1 VTAASVSRLVPMSRS
16 PVLRR
21 VIASRIALVS
31 VSIIFAFAV
40 IAALAPVLAPAD
52 PLQMNIAQRLQGPSA
67 THALGTDQFGRDV
80 LTRLM
85 YGTRLSF
92 LVAFIAVTSA
102 AIGALAVG
110 TLAGFYGGI
119 GDFVSGRIIDVLLSF
134 PPILLALVLIAAVG
148 PNIFNLIVVIVVLR
162 LPGEARLVRSMVLS
176 LRQRT
181 YVEAAR
187 CIGATDRRIMLTHI
201 IPHTLGTL
209 SVLLMLGMAS
219 AIYLEAA
226 FGFLG
231 LGAQPPDPSWGT
243 MMREGLDVLRTAPHI
258 SLATGGAIFITSL
271 CFNSLGDVLRDAFD
285 PTTIRR

>member
-1 VTAASVSRLVPMSRS
+1 VTATAVAQAAPSQRAL
-16 PVLRR
+16 VLRR
-21 VIASRIALVS
+21 VYASPVAMAS
-31 VSIIFAFAV
+31 TAIILAFAL
-40 IAALAPVLAPAD
+40 IGILAPLIAPAD
-52 PLQMNIAQRLQGPSA
+52 PYFMTISQRLQGPTSA
-67 THALGTDQFGRDV
+67 HLMGTDQFGRDV

-92 LVAFIAVTSA
+92 LVAFLSVTAA

-110 TLAGFYGGI
+110 TFAGFYGGV
-119 GDFVSGRIIDVLLSF
+119 GDFIIGRIIDVLLAF
-134 PPILLALVLIAAVG
+134 PPILLALVLIAALG
-148 PNIFNLIVVIVVLR
+148 PNIFNLVAVIIVLR

-187 CIGATDRRIMLTHI
+187 CIGATDRRIMVHHI
-201 IPHTLGTL
+201 IPQTLGTL

-243 MMREGLDVLRTAPHI
+243 MMRDGLDTLRAAPHV
-258 SLATGGAIFITSL
+258 SLFTGGAIFITSL
-271 CFNSLGDVLRDAFD
+271 CFNTLGDAFRDAFD
-285 PTTIRR
+285 PNMIRR

>member
-1 VTAASVSRLVPMSRS
+1 MTAVTTRLGLPQS
-16 PVLRR
+16 PVAQR
-21 VIASRIALVS
+21 VLSSRIAVIA
-31 VSIIFAFAV
+31 IIVIVAFALV
-40 IAALAPVLAPAD
+40 ALFAGLLAPHD
-52 PLQMNIAQRLQGPSA
+52 PLEMNVADRLDGPSA
-67 THALGTDQFGRDV
+67 AHPLGTDQFGRDV

-92 LVAFIAVTSA
+92 FVAFTSVAIAA
-102 AIGALAVG
+102 LGALVVG
-110 TLAGFYGGI
+110 TVAGYYGGVS
-119 GDFVSGRIIDVLLSF
+119 DFVSGRIIDVLLAF

-148 PNIFNLIVVIVVLR
+148 PNVFNLIVVIIVLR

-187 CIGATDRRIMLTHI
+187 CIGADDRRIMLRHI

-243 MMREGLDVLRTAPHI
+243 MMRDGLDVLRRAPHL
-258 SLATGGAIFITSL
+258 SLFTGSAIFIASL

>member
-1 VTAASVSRLVPMSRS
+1 VIAVMPRLGLQN
-16 PVLRR
+16 PVVKR
-21 VIASRIALVS
+21 VIASKTAVVALVVLGVFIVIAL
-31 VSIIFAFAV
+31 FAPW
-40 IAALAPVLAPAD
+40 IAPRD
-52 PLQMNIAQRLQGPSA
+52 PLLMNIGNRLEGPTT
-67 THALGTDQFGRDV
+67 THVMGTDGFGRDI

-92 LVAFIAVTSA
+92 FVAFVSVALAAV
-102 AIGALAVG
+102 GALAIG
-110 TLAGFYGGI
+110 TIAGYYGGAW
-119 GDFVSGRIIDVLLSF
+119 DFLSGRIIDVLLSF
-134 PPILLALVLIAAVG
+134 PPILLALVLIAGLG
-148 PNIFNLIVVIVVLR
+148 PNVFNLIAVIIVLR

-187 CIGATDRRIMLTHI
+187 CIGANDRRIMLQHI

-243 MMREGLDVLRTAPHI
+243 MMREGLDVLRRAPHL
-258 SLATGGAIFITSL
+258 SLVTGGAIFVASL
-271 CFNSLGDVLRDAFD
+271 CFNALGDVLRDAFD

>member
-1 VTAASVSRLVPMSRS
+1 MTATTATPIAPAQRAL
-16 PVLRR
+16 VLRR
-21 VIASRIALVS
+21 VYTSRVAV
-31 VSIIFAFAV
+31 VATVIILAFAV
-40 IAALAPVLAPAD
+40 TAILAPLLAPAD
-52 PLQMNIAQRLQGPSA
+52 PYQMNIAQRLQAPTPA
-67 THALGTDQFGRDV
+67 HVMGTDQFGRDV

-85 YGTRLSF
+85 YGARLSF
-92 LVAFIAVTSA
+92 LVAFLAVTLA
-102 AIGALAVG
+102 AVGALAIG
-110 TLAGFYGGI
+110 TIAGFYGGA
-119 GDFVSGRIIDVLLSF
+119 GDFIIGRIIDVLLAF
-134 PPILLALVLIAAVG
+134 PPILLALVLIAALG
-148 PNIFNLIVVIVVLR
+148 PNIFNLVAVIVVLR

-187 CIGATDRRIMLTHI
+187 CIGATDWRIMLRHI

-243 MMREGLDVLRTAPHI
+243 MMRDGLDTLRPAPHV
-258 SLATGGAIFITSL
+258 SLFTGGAIFITSL
-271 CFNSLGDVLRDAFD
+271 CFNWLGDAFRDAFD
-285 PTTIRR
+285 PSTIRR

>member
-1 VTAASVSRLVPMSRS
+1 VIATMPLFRWTQR

-21 VIASRIALVS
+21 VFTSRTALI
-31 VSIIFAFAV
+31 SIAV
-40 IAALAPVLAPAD
+40 ILAFVLVAALASFLAPQD
-52 PLQMNIAQRLQGPSA
+52 PYLMNVSQRLEGPSPA
-67 THALGTDQFGRDV
+67 HLLGTDGFGRDV

-92 LVAFIAVTSA
+92 LVAFTSVALA
-102 AIGALAVG
+102 ASGALVVG
-110 TLAGFYGGI
+110 TVAGYYGGV
-119 GDFVSGRIIDVLLSF
+119 GDFLSGRIIDVLLSF

-148 PNIFNLIVVIVVLR
+148 PNVFNLVAVIIVLR

-187 CIGATDRRIMLTHI
+187 SIGATDRRIMLTHI

-209 SVLLMLGMAS
+209 SVLVMLGMAS

-243 MMREGLDVLRTAPHI
+243 MMREGLDVLRAAPHV
-258 SLATGGAIFITSL
+258 SLATGAAIFIASL
-271 CFNSLGDVLRDAFD
+271 CFNSLGDVMRDAFD

>member
-1 VTAASVSRLVPMSRS
+1 VIAVMPRLGLQN
-16 PVLRR
+16 PVVRR
-21 VIASRIALVS
+21 VIASKAAVVALAVIGVFLVIAL
-31 VSIIFAFAV
+31 FAPW
-40 IAALAPVLAPAD
+40 IAPRD
-52 PLQMNIAQRLQGPSA
+52 PLLMNIGNRLEGPTA
-67 THALGTDQFGRDV
+67 AHVLGTDGFGRDI

-92 LVAFIAVTSA
+92 FVAFVSVALA

-110 TLAGFYGGI
+110 TIAGYYGGAW
-119 GDFVSGRIIDVLLSF
+119 DFLSGRIIDVLLSF
-134 PPILLALVLIAAVG
+134 PPILLALVLIAGLG
-148 PNIFNLIVVIVVLR
+148 PNVFNLIAVIIVLR

-176 LRQRT
+176 LKQRT

-187 CIGATDRRIMLTHI
+187 CIGANDRRIMLRHI

-231 LGAQPPDPSWGT
+231 LGAQPPEPSWGT
-243 MMREGLDVLRTAPHI
+243 MMREGLDVLRRAPHL
-258 SLATGGAIFITSL
+258 SLVTGGAIFIASL
-271 CFNSLGDVLRDAFD
+271 CFNALGDVLRDAFD

>member
-1 VTAASVSRLVPMSRS
+1 VSATTLRFAWLPRPLLRVLGSTTAVISLLVI
-16 PVLRR
+16 LTF
-21 VIASRIALVS
+21 ALVA
-31 VSIIFAFAV
+31 I
-40 IAALAPVLAPAD
+40 LAPVLAPQD
-52 PLQMNIAQRLQGPSA
+52 PYLMTVSQRLQGPSA
-67 THALGTDQFGRDV
+67 AHLLGTDQFGRDV

-85 YGTRLSF
+85 FGTRLSF
-92 LVAFIAVTSA
+92 FVAFVAVAIAA
-102 AIGALAVG
+102 AGALVVG
-110 TLAGFYGGI
+110 TLAGYYGGI
-119 GDFVSGRIIDVLLSF
+119 SDFVSGRIIDVLLSF

-148 PNIFNLIVVIVVLR
+148 PNVFNLVAVIIVLR
-162 LPGEARLVRSMVLS
+162 LPSEARLVRSMVLS

-187 CIGATDRRIMLTHI
+187 CIGATDRRIMLRHI
-201 IPHTLGTL
+201 IPHMLGTL

-243 MMREGLDVLRTAPHI
+243 MMRDGLDVLRAAPHL
-258 SLATGGAIFITSL
+258 SLVTGSAIFIASL
-271 CFNSLGDVLRDAFD
+271 SFNSLGDVLRDAFD

>member
-1 VTAASVSRLVPMSRS
+1 VTAVVARISSAQQPVMRRVLSS
-16 PVLRR
+16 PVAIVSIL
-21 VIASRIALVS
+21 VIVVFALV
-31 VSIIFAFAV
+31 AV
-40 IAALAPVLAPAD
+40 LAGVLAPHD
-52 PLQMNIAQRLQGPSA
+52 PLTMNVSQRLQGPSA
-67 THALGTDQFGRDV
+67 DHLLGTDQFGRDV
-80 LTRLM
+80 MTRLM

-92 LVAFIAVTSA
+92 LVAFISVAAA

-110 TLAGFYGGI
+110 TIAGYYGGVS
-119 GDFVSGRIIDVLLSF
+119 DFLSGRVIDVLLAF

-148 PNIFNLIVVIVVLR
+148 PNVFNLIAVIVVLR

-187 CIGATDRRIMLTHI
+187 CIGADDRRIMIHHI

-243 MMREGLDVLRTAPHI
+243 MMREGLDVLRAAPHL
-258 SLATGGAIFITSL
+258 SLFTGGAIFVASL
-271 CFNSLGDVLRDAFD
+271 CFNALGDVFRDAFD

>member
-1 VTAASVSRLVPMSRS
+1 MIAVMPRLGLQN
-16 PVLRR
+16 PVVKR
-21 VIASRIALVS
+21 VIASRTAVVALVVIGIFILIAL
-31 VSIIFAFAV
+31 FAPW
-40 IAALAPVLAPAD
+40 IAPRD
-52 PLQMNIAQRLQGPSA
+52 PLLMNIGNRLEGPTP
-67 THALGTDQFGRDV
+67 THLMGTDGFGRDI

-92 LVAFIAVTSA
+92 FVAFVSVALAAV
-102 AIGALAVG
+102 GALAIG
-110 TLAGFYGGI
+110 TVAGYYGGAW
-119 GDFVSGRIIDVLLSF
+119 DFLSGRVIDVLLSF
-134 PPILLALVLIAAVG
+134 PPILLALVLIAGLG
-148 PNIFNLIVVIVVLR
+148 PNVFNLIAVIIVLR

-187 CIGATDRRIMLTHI
+187 CIGANDARIMLRHI

-209 SVLLMLGMAS
+209 SVLIMLGMAS

-243 MMREGLDVLRTAPHI
+243 MMREGLDVLRRAPHL
-258 SLATGGAIFITSL
+258 SLVTGGAIFVASL
-271 CFNSLGDVLRDAFD
+271 CFNALGDVLRDAFD

>member
-1 VTAASVSRLVPMSRS
+1 MIAVMPRLGIQN
-16 PVLRR
+16 PVVKR
-21 VIASRIALVS
+21 VIASKTAVVALAVIGMFILIAL
-31 VSIIFAFAV
+31 FAPLV
-40 IAALAPVLAPAD
+40 APRD
-52 PLQMNIAQRLQGPSA
+52 PLLMNIGNRLEGPSA
-67 THALGTDQFGRDV
+67 NHIMGTDGFGRDI

-92 LVAFIAVTSA
+92 FVAFVSVALA
-102 AIGALAVG
+102 AIGALAIG
-110 TLAGFYGGI
+110 TIAGYYGGAW
-119 GDFVSGRIIDVLLSF
+119 DFFSGRIIDVLLSF
-134 PPILLALVLIAAVG
+134 PPILLALVLIAGLG
-148 PNIFNLIVVIVVLR
+148 PNVFNLIVVIIVLR

-187 CIGATDRRIMLTHI
+187 CIGADDRRIMLRHI

-209 SVLLMLGMAS
+209 SVLIMLGMAS

-231 LGAQPPDPSWGT
+231 LGAQPPEPSWGT
-243 MMREGLDVLRTAPHI
+243 MMREGLDVLRRAPHL
-258 SLATGGAIFITSL
+258 SLVTGGAIFVASL

>member
-1 VTAASVSRLVPMSRS
+1 MTKAVIRRVLGSRTAVISLAGILAFALIAILASFLAPQDPYLMNVSQRLEAPTAAHL
-16 PVLRR
+16 
-21 VIASRIALVS
+21 
-31 VSIIFAFAV
+31 
-40 IAALAPVLAPAD
+40 
-52 PLQMNIAQRLQGPSA
+52 
-67 THALGTDQFGRDV
+67 LGTDQFGRDV

-92 LVAFIAVTSA
+92 LVAFTSVA
-102 AIGALAVG
+102 AAAAASLAVG
-110 TLAGFYGGI
+110 TIAGYYGGI
-119 GDFVSGRIIDVLLSF
+119 WDFVSGRIIDVLLSF

-148 PNIFNLIVVIVVLR
+148 PSIFNLVAVIIVLR

-187 CIGATDRRIMLTHI
+187 AIGATDRRIMLQHI

-243 MMREGLDVLRTAPHI
+243 MMREGLDVLRAAPHL
-258 SLATGGAIFITSL
+258 SLATGAAILVASL

>member
-1 VTAASVSRLVPMSRS
+1 MTAVVSRLGRPQS
-16 PVLRR
+16 PVAQRVFSSPVA
-21 VIASRIALVS
+21 VIAVLVILAFILVS
-31 VSIIFAFAV
+31 VFAPL
-40 IAALAPVLAPAD
+40 LAPHD
-52 PLQMNIAQRLQGPSA
+52 PMTMNMSERLEDPSA
-67 THALGTDQFGRDV
+67 AHPLGTDQFGRDV

-92 LVAFIAVTSA
+92 LVAFTSVAAA
-102 AIGALAVG
+102 AIGALAIG
-110 TLAGFYGGI
+110 TLAGYYGGI
-119 GDFVSGRIIDVLLSF
+119 SDFLSGRIIDVLLAF

-148 PNIFNLIVVIVVLR
+148 PNVLNLIAVIIVLR

-187 CIGATDRRIMLTHI
+187 CIGANNRRIMLKHI

-243 MMREGLDVLRTAPHI
+243 MMRDGLDVLRRAPHL
-258 SLATGGAIFITSL
+258 SLATGAAIFIASL

-285 PTTIRR
+285 PSMIRR

>member
-1 VTAASVSRLVPMSRS
+1 VTVQVATGMAPAQRAL
-16 PVLRR
+16 VLRR
-21 VIASRIALVS
+21 VYTSRVAVISTLIVIAFALMG
-31 VSIIFAFAV
+31 IFAP
-40 IAALAPVLAPAD
+40 LLAPAD
-52 PLQMNIAQRLQGPSA
+52 PFAMNIAQRLQGPTA
-67 THALGTDQFGRDV
+67 AHIMGTDQYGRDV

-92 LVAFIAVTSA
+92 LVAFLAVTVA
-102 AIGALAVG
+102 ALGALCIG
-110 TLAGFYGGI
+110 TIAGFYGGV
-119 GDFVSGRIIDVLLSF
+119 GDFIIGRLIDVLLSF
-134 PPILLALVLIAAVG
+134 PPILLALILIAAVG
-148 PNIFNLIVVIVVLR
+148 PNIFNLIAVIIVLR

-187 CIGATDRRIMLTHI
+187 CIGATDGRIMIRHI

-243 MMREGLDVLRTAPHI
+243 MMRDGLDTLRAAPHI
-258 SLATGGAIFITSL
+258 SLFTGGAIFVTSL
-271 CFNSLGDVLRDAFD
+271 CFNWLGDAFRDAFD